1 MPLACTS
8 GMTAEAVL
16 NQNEIEALLTGMKKG
31 TVKTDPAPVPGDVRQ
46 YDLGTEARIVR
57 GRMPTLEMIN
67 ERFARLY
74 RTSLYGILRRSA
86 AISVRGIKTLKY
98 SDYIQSLQ
106 VPTSLNMVKINPLR
120 GTSLIVIAPRLVF
133 SVVDNF
139 FGGKGRVATME
150 GRDFT
155 AAEIR
160 IVQML
165 LQATYTDLKD
175 AWSSVLDIT
184 IEFQA
189 SETNPQFAN
198 IVSASEV
205 VVVSSFEIEL
215 DGSSGELHVTIPYST
230 LEPMREVLD
239 AGAQGERAEND
250 GRWAVALR
258 EEIEECDVDLT
269 TVFGRGS
276 MSLGDLINLRP
287 GDVVPCDFQGGV
299 TVYAEDVPI
308 LRGGFGV
315 SRGQMAVQVNERL
328 IHGRSPPMNSGSR

>member
-1 MPLACTS
+1 MPLACKS

-16 NQNEIEALLTGMKKG
+16 NQNEIDALLHGMKKG
-31 TVKTDPAPVPGDVRQ
+31 TVKTDPQPVPGDVRQ
-46 YDLGTEARIVR
+46 YDLGTEARVVR

-74 RTSLYGILRRSA
+74 RTSLYGILRRGA
-86 AISVRGIKTLKY
+86 AISFSGIKTMKY
-98 SDYIQSLQ
+98 SDYMQSLQ
-106 VPTSLNMVKINPLR
+106 VPSSLNMVKINPLR
-120 GTSLIVIAPRLVF
+120 GTALIVIAPRLVF
-133 SVVDNF
+133 AVVDNF
-139 FGGKGRVATME
+139 FGGKGRDSKIE

-155 AAEIR
+155 AAEAR
-160 IVQML
+160 IIQML

-175 AWSSVLDIT
+175 AWSSVMDIS

-189 SETNPQFAN
+189 AEINPQFAN
-198 IVSASEV
+198 IVSQSEI
-205 VVVSSFEIEL
+205 VVVSTFAIEL
-215 DGSSGELHVTIPYST
+215 DGSSGELHVTIPYSA
-230 LEPMREVLD
+230 LEPLREILD
-239 AGAQGERAEND
+239 ASAQGERPEND

-276 MSLGDLINLRP
+276 MTLEDLINLKP

-328 IHGRSPPMNSGSR
+328 IRGRSPAANPVSR

>member
-1 MPLACTS
+1 
-8 GMTAEAVL
+8 
-16 NQNEIEALLTGMKKG
+16 
-31 TVKTDPAPVPGDVRQ
+31 
-46 YDLGTEARIVR
+46 
-57 GRMPTLEMIN
+57 
-67 ERFARLY
+67 
-74 RTSLYGILRRSA
+74 
-86 AISVRGIKTLKY
+86 
-98 SDYIQSLQ
+98 
-106 VPTSLNMVKINPLR
+106 MVKINPLR
-120 GTSLIVIAPRLVF
+120 GTSLVVIAPQLVF
-133 SVVDNF
+133 AVVDNF
-139 FGGKGRVATME
+139 FGGKGRAVSVE

-165 LQATYTDLKD
+165 LQATYADLKD

-184 IEFQA
+184 VEFQSA
-189 SETNPQFAN
+189 ETNPQFAN
-198 IVSASEV
+198 IVSPSEV
-205 VVVSSFEIEL
+205 VVVSSFGIEL
-215 DGSSGELHVTIPYST
+215 EGNSGELHISIPYSA
-230 LEPMREVLD
+230 LEPLREVLD
-239 AGAQGERAEND
+239 AGAQGERSQND

-276 MSLGDLINLRP
+276 MSLADLINLRP

-328 IHGRSPPMNSGSR
+328 VHGRSSPANSASR